1 MILTMKI
8 AVTGGSGHIG
18 VNLCRELI
26 KQRHTIRALIHKN
39 TKGFQDLPLETV
51 QGNLKDPASLIS
63 LVHDADIVIHLAAAI
78 SIQGNKTGDLFDIN
92 VEGTRNILEASQ
104 KACVKKFIHFST
116 IHALEQSPFNQVLD
130 ENRPLAVKNKM
141 AYGRSKALA
150 EEIVIKAAKQGM
162 DAIILS
168 PTAVIGPFDC
178 APSLMG
184 RALILLARGRLPAL
198 VPGGYDWVDVRD
210 VVCSSIAAIEK
221 GRKGERYI
229 LSGHWRTLDQISE
242 LVSDLREYRSRR
254 VICPLWLARLGLP
267 FIRLY
272 CSVYDKDPLYTRDS
286 LYALR
291 ISHRNISHEKAAIE
305 LDFKPR
311 PFEETIEDT
320 LAWFQEQGFLG

>member
-1 MILTMKI
+1 MKI

-18 VNLCRELI
+18 VNLCQKLV
-26 KQRHTIRALIHKN
+26 KQGHTIRVLVHKN
-39 TKGFQDLPLETV
+39 TKNLQGLPLETV
-51 QGNLKDPASLIS
+51 QGSLGEPASLS
-63 LVHDADIVIHLAAAI
+63 LLVHDADIVIHLAAAI
-78 SIQGNKTGDLFDIN
+78 SIQGNKTGELFDIN
-92 VEGTRNILEASQ
+92 VDGTRNILEASQ
-104 KACVKKFIHFST
+104 KASVKRFIHFST
-116 IHALEQSPFNQVLD
+116 IHALEQSPFDQVLD

-141 AYGRSKALA
+141 AYCRSKALA
-150 EEIVIKAAKQGM
+150 EEIVIKATKQGM
-162 DAIILS
+162 DAVILS
-168 PTAVIGPFDC
+168 PTAVIGPFDY

-210 VVCSSIAAIEK
+210 VACSILTAIEK
-221 GRKGERYI
+221 GRNGERYI
-229 LSGHWRTLDQISE
+229 LSGHWRTLEQISE
-242 LVSDLREYRSRR
+242 LVSILREYRSRR

-291 ISHRNISHEKAAIE
+291 MSHRNISHEKAAKE

-311 PFEETIEDT
+311 SFEETIKDT
-320 LAWFQEQGFLG
+320 LAWFHEQGFLD